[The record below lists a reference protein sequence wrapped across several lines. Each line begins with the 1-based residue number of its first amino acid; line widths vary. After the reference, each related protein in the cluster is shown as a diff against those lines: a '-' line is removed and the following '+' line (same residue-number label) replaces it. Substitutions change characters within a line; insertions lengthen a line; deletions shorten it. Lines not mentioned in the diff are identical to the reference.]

1 MEQNKEKTKKDKF
14 YDFVSKH
21 RAKIAGTLG
30 VIGGC
35 FLGWFYT
42 KEANVNYHNLGN
54 AFKYGFKEDD
64 SVIITDEYD
73 IEYEGEKHKGF
84 SIMDK
89 DPIDS

>member
-42 KEANVNYHNLGN
+42 KATNMDYHTLGN
-54 AFKYGFKEDD
+54 AFKEGFKEDD
-64 SVIITDEYD
+64 SVIITDEY
-73 IEYEGEKHKGF
+73 EVESEGKKYKVF
-84 SIMDK
+84 SIIDK
-89 DPIDS
+89 NPIDS